1 MESMPVQAKQPFLSE
16 EEISLEDRKILTLEE
31 LDRVP
36 DGSQRGHQANLYKM
50 STKDEILSVFRVGQ
64 RVRLTKTIRN
74 DGTYPHSRN
83 GDTLIEAGAEGY
95 VRKIGDFLQTIRVYE
110 VNFIEVGITF
120 GCREAELE
128 SALEDD
134 GYDEVAEEL
143 KWLKEHR
150 AQIAAD
156 KLAQSQEGEV

>member
-1 MESMPVQAKQPFLSE
+1 MESTPVSAKTVSVSE
-16 EEISLEDRKILTLEE
+16 EVMPINDEARKT
-31 LDRVP
+31 
-36 DGSQRGHQANLYKM
+36 NLYKM
-50 STKDEILSVFRVGQ
+50 STKDEILSLYRVGQ
-64 RVRLTKTIRN
+64 RVRLVKSIRN
-74 DGTYPHSRN
+74 DGTYPHAN
-83 GDTLIEAGAEGY
+83 IGDTLVEAGAEGY

-110 VNFIEVGITF
+110 VNFIEEGLVF

-150 AQIAAD
+150 AQRAAE
-156 KLAQSQEGEV
+156 KAAQSQEEGA

>member
-1 MESMPVQAKQPFLSE
+1 MESTPVQASLQLHSKE
-16 EEISLEDRKILTLEE
+16 DESLESRKILTLEE

-36 DGSQRGHQANLYKM
+36 DGSQRGHKTNLYKM
-50 STKDEILSVFRVGQ
+50 SSKDEILSLFRVGQ
-64 RVRLTKTIRN
+64 RVRLKKTIRN
-74 DGTYPHSRN
+74 DGTYPHSQN
-83 GDTLIEAGAEGY
+83 GDTLVEAGAEGY

-110 VNFIEVGITF
+110 VNFIEIGIAF

-150 AQIAAD
+150 AQRAAE
-156 KLAQSQEGEV
+156 KLAQSQKGEV